1 MVISKIYAQVLFE
14 LANEDNCLD
23 LIFSDLKFARQNVFN
38 NQQFLSLFLNPNIK
52 FADKSA
58 IIKKIFTDNKLLVN
72 FFLVM
77 LQKNRFAHVNSVIEI
92 FFNLYNKS
100 QNILNA
106 SIRSAVP
113 LSQNVLTTV
122 QDILEKKFHATIV
135 LENIIDKNVLGGFIV
150 KIDETLIDLSISSYL
165 ANFKKYLFNLNLQEW
180 SGNSL

>member
-1 MVISKIYAQVLFE
+1 
-14 LANEDNCLD
+14 
-23 LIFSDLKFARQNVFN
+23 
-38 NQQFLSLFLNPNIK
+38 
-52 FADKSA
+52 
-58 IIKKIFTDNKLLVN
+58 
-72 FFLVM
+72 M

-106 SIRSAVP
+106 SIISAIP

-122 QDILEKKFHATIV
+122 QNILEKKFNATIV

-165 ANFKKYLFNLNLQEW
+165 ANFKKYIFNLNLQEW